1 MNSAYK
7 IIVQGRVQ
15 GVGYRWFSMQIAQQL
30 EIKGYVKNLFNGDVE
45 IFAQGDDASVQQF
58 IDQLR
63 KGPSFSNVNNL
74 NIYDADFDYSLN
86 QFKVI
91 H

>member
-30 EIKGYVKNLFNGDVE
+30 GIKGYVKNLFNGDVE

>member
-30 EIKGYVKNLFNGDVE
+30 GIKGYVKNLFNGDVE
-45 IFAQGDDASVQQF
+45 VFAQGDDASVQQF

>member
-45 IFAQGDDASVQQF
+45 VFAQGDDASVQQF
-58 IDQLR
+58 INQLR

-74 NIYDADFDYSLN
+74 NIYDADFDHSLN

>member
-30 EIKGYVKNLFNGDVE
+30 EIKGYIKNLFNGDVE
-45 IFAQGDDASVQQF
+45 VFAQGDDASVQQF

>member
-30 EIKGYVKNLFNGDVE
+30 GIKGYVKNLFNGDVE

-58 IDQLR
+58 INQLR
-63 KGPSFSNVNNL
+63 KGPSFSNVTNL

>member
-30 EIKGYVKNLFNGDVE
+30 GIKGYVKNLFNGDVE
-45 IFAQGDDASVQQF
+45 VFAQGDDASVQQF
-58 IDQLR
+58 INQLR
-63 KGPSFSNVNNL
+63 KGPSFSNVTNL
-74 NIYDADFDYSLN
+74 NIYDADFDHSLN

>member
-45 IFAQGDDASVQQF
+45 VFAQGDDASVQQF